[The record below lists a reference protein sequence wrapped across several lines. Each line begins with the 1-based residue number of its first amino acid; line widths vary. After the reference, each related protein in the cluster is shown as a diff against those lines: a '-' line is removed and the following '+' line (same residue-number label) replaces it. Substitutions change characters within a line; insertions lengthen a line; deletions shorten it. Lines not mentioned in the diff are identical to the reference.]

1 MKMKCYG
8 SGSRGNCYLL
18 DDGKE
23 ALLLECGTPFAE
35 VVKDLGTGIS
45 RIRACLVTHE
55 HKDHAGYIMQI
66 VKYGIPVYA
75 TAGTIDA
82 ICCESGSFTALEYG
96 ATVLVGGFVVSA
108 FKTIHDAAEPCGF
121 LVSHSGMGIAAFA
134 TDTCYL
140 PQRFVGISHLLI
152 ECNYYISL
160 LDANCS
166 TEWSRRNRV
175 VRSHME
181 LETCEKAVKAHS
193 TASLRNVVLLHLSDE
208 NSDESAFLGKIS
220 AVTRASVYAA
230 NKGFEIELN
239 ENQF

>member
-1 MKMKCYG
+1 MKLKCYG

-45 RIRACLVTHE
+45 RIRACLITHE
-55 HKDHAGYIMQI
+55 HKDHAGYTQQA

-75 TAGTIDA
+75 TAGTIEA
-82 ICCESGSFTALEYG
+82 IGCESGSFTALEYG
-96 ATVLVGGFVVSA
+96 APVLVGGFVVSA
-108 FKTIHDAAEPCGF
+108 FRTIHDAAEPCGF
-121 LVSHSGMGIAAFA
+121 LVSHSGMGILAFA

-140 PQRFVGISHLLI
+140 PQRFIGISHLLI
-152 ECNYYISL
+152 ECNYSLGL
-160 LDANCS
+160 LDGNAS
-166 TEWSRRNRV
+166 IDWTRRNRV

-181 LETCEKAVKAHS
+181 LNTCKGAVNAHS

-208 NSDESAFLGKIS
+208 NSDEGAFMREIS
-220 AVTRASVYAA
+220 GATRASVYAA
-230 NKGFEIELN
+230 TKGFEVELKKDP
-239 ENQF
+239 F